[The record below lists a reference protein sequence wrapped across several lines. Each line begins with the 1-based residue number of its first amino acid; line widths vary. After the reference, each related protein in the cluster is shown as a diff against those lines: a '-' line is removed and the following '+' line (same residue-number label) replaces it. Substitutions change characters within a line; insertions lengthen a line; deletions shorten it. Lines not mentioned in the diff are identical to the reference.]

1 MLVQRRKGRST
12 TATATGQTQRR
23 HTVNSRKRWGVALV
37 GVAMLIAVLSIDQV
51 GRDQVAM
58 LLSLE
63 LAILGAAFVASSRQ

>member
-1 MLVQRRKGRST
+1 M
-12 TATATGQTQRR
+12 
-23 HTVNSRKRWGVALV
+23 NSRKRWGVALV